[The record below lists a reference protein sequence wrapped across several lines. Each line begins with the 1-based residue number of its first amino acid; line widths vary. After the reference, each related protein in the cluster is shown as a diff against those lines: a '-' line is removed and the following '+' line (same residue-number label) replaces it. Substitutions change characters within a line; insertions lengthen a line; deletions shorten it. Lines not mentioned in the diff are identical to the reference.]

1 MKSFLR
7 ASIVNEFHRA
17 IGQYL
22 MYRVGL
28 LGQEPDRLLFLAIP
42 AKIMEEIEDLDLL
55 RNALSAYNV
64 NAVIFDPVNC
74 RIKAWI
80 KT

>member
-1 MKSFLR
+1 
-7 ASIVNEFHRA
+7 
-17 IGQYL
+17 

-28 LGQEPDRLLFLAIP
+28 MGQEPDRLLFLAIP

-74 RIKAWI
+74 RIKTWI
-80 KT
+80 KKHGTDIS